1 MSGLELTPLI
11 PVAAAIIGE
20 LLPQMVGG
28 YNAHKHSKISKTE
41 PQRRHNDDHNY
52 DCHTDLYALQESYSF
67 VSEYLSGSS
76 LTGSDDE
83 QDLELLPSR
92 SFDWDEEEEMRDL
105 PCEGSI
111 EVELRDS

>member
-41 PQRRHNDDHNY
+41 QRHNDHNY

-83 QDLELLPSR
+83 QDLELFPSR
-92 SFDWDEEEEMRDL
+92 SFDWDEEEAEMRDL